1 MQFNH
6 RVYAGAA
13 LSISLLTALL
23 LPLLA
28 IVPTAEGLKDGLAR
42 TPQMGWVG
50 NISQQQIIT
59 SADSCRIRGIPFTV
73 TSRRRL
79 YCPWP
84 T

>member
-1 MQFNH
+1 MQFNQ

-13 LSISLLTALL
+13 LFISLLTALL
-23 LPLLA
+23 IPLLA
-28 IVPTAEGLKDGLAR
+28 LVPTADGLKDGLAR

-50 NISQQQIIT
+50 YISQQQTII
-59 SADSCRIRGIPFTV
+59 SANSCRIRGILFTV
-73 TSRRRL
+73 TFRRKS